1 MQFIHQSLSASCST
15 LEWCAKIKLKPQCGH
30 VVFKT
35 SLNSLEFAVRT
46 KLCFLRSEKTVLS
59 SLITCTDPQSYMEM
73 EELALFLFGS
83 LTGGTVAEQPF
94 CSKLHWPMHLRIQLT
109 FTLWLTGWLDLI

>member
-15 LEWCAKIKLKPQCGH
+15 LEWCAKIKLKSQCGH
-30 VVFKT
+30 VVVFKT
-35 SLNSLEFAVRT
+35 LLNSLEFAVRT
-46 KLCFLRSEKTVLS
+46 QLCFLRSEKTVLS

-83 LTGGTVAEQPF
+83 LTDGTVAEQPF
-94 CSKLHWPMHLRIQLT
+94 CSKSPWPMHLRIQLT
-109 FTLWLTGWLDLI
+109 FTLWLTG